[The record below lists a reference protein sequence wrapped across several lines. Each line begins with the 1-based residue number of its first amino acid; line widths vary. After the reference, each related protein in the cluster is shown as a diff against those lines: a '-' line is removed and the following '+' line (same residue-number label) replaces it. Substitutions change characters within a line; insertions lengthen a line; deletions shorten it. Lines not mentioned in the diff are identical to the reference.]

1 MSDINLLRETLSW
14 INSIPLDDHHN
25 YHNNHHHPHPNHNDR
40 YNCNQS
46 KIDMMNIDDNQ
57 RNRLGYHDVIM
68 NPSNY
73 FYDMKFLKMNNI
85 NHDNCYYSRL
95 IDKHY
100 WLKRFV
106 YHTLKKSITRQQL
119 LYRIYYYNID
129 RLQLYVYNY
138 FQYWYHRSKLNNNRT
153 KKMIKNMRRYNYHS
167 IIQSSHHLNKVEI
180 ILRYNYKLH
189 NYLLFWY
196 FYIKS
201 LKKIKIR
208 YWKLMILIYRGHELL
223 RKVRGLFSFTFY
235 YFYNIIIFKK
245 NSVIVIFFNS
255 SKYSPLF
262 PYINYNHIIINLPLQ
277 IYVFII
283 EIKYHIYICLCYRSY
298 KVI

>member
-14 INSIPLDDHHN
+14 INSIPLDDHHDHHN
-25 YHNNHHHPHPNHNDR
+25 SYHHSNHNDR

-46 KIDMMNIDDNQ
+46 KIDMMYIDN
-57 RNRLGYHDVIM
+57 NHNKRLGYYDVIM

-85 NHDNCYYSRL
+85 NYDTCYYSRL

-106 YHTLKKSITRQQL
+106 YHTLKKSIIRQQL
-119 LYRIYYYNID
+119 FYRIYYYNID

-138 FQYWYHRSKLNNNRT
+138 FQYWYHRSKWNNNRT

-167 IIQSSHHLNKVEI
+167 ILQSSHSKLEI

-208 YWKLMILIYRGHELL
+208 YWKLMILIYRGHELI
-223 RKVRGLFSFTFY
+223 RKVRGLFSFTFF
-235 YFYNIIIFKK
+235 YFYK
-245 NSVIVIFFNS
+245 
-255 SKYSPLF
+255 
-262 PYINYNHIIINLPLQ
+262 HI
-277 IYVFII
+277 
-283 EIKYHIYICLCYRSY
+283 
-298 KVI
+298 

>member
-1 MSDINLLRETLSW
+1 MSDISLLRETLSW

-25 YHNNHHHPHPNHNDR
+25 HHSSQHHSNHNDR
-40 YNCNQS
+40 FINKS
-46 KIDMMNIDDNQ
+46 KIDMMYIDDNHS
-57 RNRLGYHDVIM
+57 NRLKLGYYDVIM

-73 FYDMKFLKMNNI
+73 FYDMKLLIINNI
-85 NHDNCYYSRL
+85 NNDNCYYPRL

-119 LYRIYYYNID
+119 FYRIYYYNID
-129 RLQLYVYNY
+129 RLQLYVYNF

-153 KKMIKNMRRYNYHS
+153 KKMIKNMRRNNYNS
-167 IIQSSHHLNKVEI
+167 IIQSSHSKNIKQQNQHHNHQQHENDYRSHYHLNKVEI

-196 FYIKS
+196 FYLKS

-208 YWKLMILIYRGHELL
+208 YWKLMILIYRGHELI
-223 RKVRGLFSFTFY
+223 RKVRRLFSLHSI
-235 YFYNIIIFKK
+235 YFNF
-245 NSVIVIFFNS
+245 

-262 PYINYNHIIINLPLQ
+262 Q
-277 IYVFII
+277 
-283 EIKYHIYICLCYRSY
+283 HIYIYISIITIL
-298 KVI
+298 

>member
-1 MSDINLLRETLSW
+1 MSDISLLRETLSW
-14 INSIPLDDHHN
+14 INSIHLDDHHN
-25 YHNNHHHPHPNHNDR
+25 HHSSQHHPNHNDR
-40 YNCNQS
+40 YINKS
-46 KIDMMNIDDNQ
+46 KIDMMYIDDNHS
-57 RNRLGYHDVIM
+57 NRLGYYDVIM

-73 FYDMKFLKMNNI
+73 FYDMKFLKINNI
-85 NHDNCYYSRL
+85 NHDNYYYPRL

-119 LYRIYYYNID
+119 YYRIYYYNID
-129 RLQLYVYNY
+129 RLQLYVYNF

-153 KKMIKNMRRYNYHS
+153 KKMIKNMRRNNYNS
-167 IIQSSHHLNKVEI
+167 IIQSSHSKNIKQQNNHQQHENDHRSHYHLNKVEI

-208 YWKLMILIYRGHELL
+208 YWKLMILIYRGHELI
-223 RKVRGLFSFTFY
+223 RKVRRLFSLHSIY
-235 YFYNIIIFKK
+235 
-245 NSVIVIFFNS
+245 FNS
-255 SKYSPLF
+255 SKHSPLF
-262 PYINYNHIIINLPLQ
+262 QY
-277 IYVFII
+277 
-283 EIKYHIYICLCYRSY
+283 IYIYQL
-298 KVI
+298 

>member
-1 MSDINLLRETLSW
+1 MSDIFLLRETLSW

-25 YHNNHHHPHPNHNDR
+25 HHSSKHHPNHNDR
-40 YNCNQS
+40 YINKS
-46 KIDMMNIDDNQ
+46 KIDMMYIDDNHS
-57 RNRLGYHDVIM
+57 NRLGYYDVIM

-73 FYDMKFLKMNNI
+73 FYNMKFLIINNI
-85 NHDNCYYSRL
+85 NHDNYYYPRL

-119 LYRIYYYNID
+119 YYRIYYYNID
-129 RLQLYVYNY
+129 RFQLYVYNY

-153 KKMIKNMRRYNYHS
+153 KKMIKNMRRNNYHS
-167 IIQSSHHLNKVEI
+167 IIQSSHSINIKQQNQHHYHHQQHEHENDHCSHYHLNKVEI

-208 YWKLMILIYRGHELL
+208 YWKLMILIYRGHELI
-223 RKVRGLFSFTFY
+223 RKVRRLFSLHSIY
-235 YFYNIIIFKK
+235 
-245 NSVIVIFFNS
+245 FNS

-262 PYINYNHIIINLPLQ
+262 Q
-277 IYVFII
+277 
-283 EIKYHIYICLCYRSY
+283 HIYIYIYISIITIL
-298 KVI
+298 